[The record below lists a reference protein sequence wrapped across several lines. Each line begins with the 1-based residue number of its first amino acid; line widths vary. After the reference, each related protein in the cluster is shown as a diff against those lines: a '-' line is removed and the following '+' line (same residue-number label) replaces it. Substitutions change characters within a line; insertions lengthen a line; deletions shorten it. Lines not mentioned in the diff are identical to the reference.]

1 MKINKYTFREIDR
14 KWILIDS
21 DKDIKR
27 INKNNNLNLS
37 LDPVLG
43 IIYIDHEMGL
53 TLRILGNVYKDRNG
67 YSFNEEF
74 INEKVINVRLDKK
87 KKFDITILNEK
98 VINGIDN
105 TPAIEKQVDV
115 FYAKKAIVESRKM
128 ECLDIFRHKF
138 FPDDIELYNIKDK
151 DEEIIWGRIID
162 CSLNNNLVVCK
173 LLDNSIIEKKYKAN
187 SLVIAKYEKN
197 KKEEYVII
205 KDIVK
210 KIEKNA
216 E

>member
-1 MKINKYTFREIDR
+1 MKIKKYTFREIDR

-21 DKDIKR
+21 DNDIKK
-27 INKNNNLNLS
+27 INKKNNLNLS

-53 TLRILGNVYKDRNG
+53 TLRVLGNVYKDKNG

-74 INEKVINVRLDKK
+74 INEKVINIRLDKK
-87 KKFDITILNEK
+87 VNFDITILNEK

-115 FYAKKAIVESRKM
+115 FYAKKSIVESRKM
-128 ECLDIFRHKF
+128 ECLDTFRHKY
-138 FPDDIELYNIKDK
+138 FPDDIELYNKKDK

-173 LLDNSIIEKKYKAN
+173 LLDNSIIEKKYKEN
-187 SLVIAKYEKN
+187 TLVIAKYEKN
-197 KKEEYVII
+197 KKEEYIII
-205 KDIVK
+205 KDSVRK
-210 KIEKNA
+210 VEKNVD
-216 E
+216 